1 MAQMT
6 PADIARAA
14 ENRVRQRLGV
24 YGPAVEDVARIH
36 HRLMDMLRVPE
47 QTAAMLTLAVVLA
60 VDPEEEL

>member
-1 MAQMT
+1 MTQMT

-14 ENRVRQRLGV
+14 ENRARQCLGI
-24 YGPAVEDVARIH
+24 YGPAVEDIVRIH
-36 HRLMDMLRVPE
+36 HRLMDLLQVPE